1 MAVKQEY
8 CAPLKKYKSL
18 HKHFGIHA
26 IIFKLPLLFVVEKIM
41 SSQFTKCLALMT
53 GSTVILLGNMSAADA
68 FMVFTNRTA
77 WETAIAGNPIITDT
91 FSTVIPSAQ
100 TINLVSGIVST
111 NSADITLPNAFNN
124 NSTSVDTVGQYA
136 NATQAL
142 GAEPPPH
149 TASDNITWTFPQP
162 TFAFGADFFSAGD
175 GRLTLEGNF
184 DGTGTQILTVFNSI
198 GGSNGFLGVVGNANF
213 DSIIFSNNITTVDGF
228 FVDNASFVVPEPFTI
243 LGSSTAVIL
252 GALFKRKVKKS

>member
-1 MAVKQEY
+1 MMHSKFAQ
-8 CAPLKKYKSL
+8 
-18 HKHFGIHA
+18 G
-26 IIFKLPLLFVVEKIM
+26 
-41 SSQFTKCLALMT
+41 LALMT
-53 GSTVILLGNMSAADA
+53 GSSVFLLSNVSAADA
-68 FMVFTNRTA
+68 FTVFTNRAA
-77 WETAIAGNPIITDT
+77 WEAASAGSPIITDT

-149 TASDNITWTFPQP
+149 TASETITWTFPRP
-162 TFAFGADFFSAGD
+162 TFAFGADFFSAGE
-175 GRLTLEGNF
+175 GRLTLEGDF
-184 DGTGTQILTVFNSI
+184 DGTGIQSLTVYSALGNT
-198 GGSNGFLGVVGNANF
+198 GTGFLGVVGNANF